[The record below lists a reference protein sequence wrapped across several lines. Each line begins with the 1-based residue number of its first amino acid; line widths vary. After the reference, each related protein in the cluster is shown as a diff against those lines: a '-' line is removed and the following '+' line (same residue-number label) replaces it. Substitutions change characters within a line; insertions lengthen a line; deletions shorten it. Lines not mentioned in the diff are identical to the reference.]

1 MKEDLKTML
10 PIIQG
15 YANGKTVE
23 CRRKDMGVAPWEK
36 VDIVLDGFFDLQH
49 YEYRVKPEEGE
60 TQDSVVGKDKKIRT
74 IKFKAKRQDNGQWV
88 AGDLLQHLDGEV
100 LIGDNTGPWT
110 DDGYSSCNY
119 NRVCEVNPDTVCQFT
134 GLFDKN
140 GKEIY
145 EGDILSIQGAHFFP
159 CRIPLDLIW
168 RVVFDQGAF
177 CAYDERKKYVRG
189 PLGNYDENITS
200 KWEVKGNIHDP
211 EWQQK
216 LKLKT
221 E

>member
-1 MKEDLKTML
+1 MKNV
-10 PIIQG
+10 IQG
-15 YANGKTVE
+15 DCPCCPYA
-23 CRRKDMGVAPWEK
+23 
-36 VDIVLDGFFDLQH
+36 DL
-49 YEYRVKPEEGE
+49 YG
-60 TQDSVVGKDKKIRT
+60 
-74 IKFKAKRQDNGQWV
+74 
-88 AGDLLQHLDGEV
+88 
-100 LIGDNTGPWT
+100 
-110 DDGYSSCNY
+110 GYCSY
-119 NRVCEVNPDTVCQFT
+119 
-134 GLFDKN
+134 
-140 GKEIY
+140 Y
-145 EGDILSIQGAHFFP
+145 HFFP

>member
-1 MKEDLKTML
+1 MKEDLKAML

-15 YANGKTVE
+15 YADGKTVE
-23 CRRKDMGVAPWEK
+23 CRRKDMGFAPWDK
-36 VDIVLDGFFDLQH
+36 VDIVFDWQFDLQH
-49 YEYRVKPEEGE
+49 YEYRIKPEESAIQKYNQRAIVKPK
-60 TQDSVVGKDKKIRT
+60 TIMRT
-74 IKFKAKRQDNGQWV
+74 IKFKAKRIDNGEWLEGYYRGSNFEGK
-88 AGDLLQHLDGEV
+88 AFINRIKRPPLAFEV
-100 LIGDNTGPWT
+100 
-110 DDGYSSCNY
+110 
-119 NRVCEVNPDTVCQFT
+119 VPDTVCQFT

-211 EWQQK
+211 SCREILQK
-216 LKLKT
+216 S
-221 E
+221 

>member
-1 MKEDLKTML
+1 M
-10 PIIQG
+10 
-15 YANGKTVE
+15 
-23 CRRKDMGVAPWEK
+23 
-36 VDIVLDGFFDLQH
+36 
-49 YEYRVKPEEGE
+49 
-60 TQDSVVGKDKKIRT
+60 RT
-74 IKFKAKRQDNGQWV
+74 IKFKAKKQDNGQWII
-88 AGDLLQHLDGEV
+88 GDLAHSFDGKLYILGFVEV
-100 LIGDNTGPWT
+100 DGILVSTGTYPI
-110 DDGYSSCNY
+110 C
-119 NRVCEVNPDTVCQFT
+119 PDTVSQFT
-134 GLFDKN
+134 GIFDKN

>member
-1 MKEDLKTML
+1 MNKRIFKF
-10 PIIQG
+10 
-15 YANGKTVE
+15 
-23 CRRKDMGVAPWEK
+23 R
-36 VDIVLDGFFDLQH
+36 
-49 YEYRVKPEEGE
+49 
-60 TQDSVVGKDKKIRT
+60 GKDVFTDAWRY
-74 IKFKAKRQDNGQWV
+74 
-88 AGDLLQHLDGEV
+88 GDLVHNQKVTTTGLEPRTMVGGYEV
-100 LIGDNTGPWT
+100 DPN
-110 DDGYSSCNY
+110 
-119 NRVCEVNPDTVCQFT
+119 TVCQFT

-140 GKEIY
+140 GKEVY

-211 EWQQK
+211 EWQGDFAEELNK
-216 LKLKT
+216 EHCK
-221 E
+221 